1 MRKFLIPLL
10 LILTT
15 SCCYAIN
22 EVEKISLSKAVEL
35 ALSTNPQLRMAHLT
49 ALEGENDIKIAN
61 RLQNPSLHT
70 YQNMG
75 EAGEGNPQQ
84 IGVDYTIELLK
95 RGFRKKYASSSAK
108 QTSYSEELAKYNLI
122 FEVKKAYFELLLKKS
137 DLKII
142 EEQKNLSKEL
152 LDDTIKEAERSNLN
166 KTDVIQAKISYNRSI
181 MYYNIAKSAVIS
193 AQNHFSSVMNTKE
206 ADFDTKED
214 YLSDNYEELLTIN
227 PKADLLNFEEVKNY
241 ALKNRYDLLIA
252 QTKVEEA
259 KNNLKVI
266 KSRLIPDIELTGGY
280 AYQTKG
286 ISDTGSFQNGAYAGL
301 KLVNIPLIY
310 RYQPEED
317 NAKLEIEKAQLKYED
332 TKIDIIR
339 TITDS
344 WEKFIVARDT
354 LNFYNNE
361 LLADSKELLDSSI
374 KSLDNKETDLTSFL
388 VSKRLYL
395 DVMLSYQEAL
405 ADYYISYAELLKD
418 MNATDLNFKEE
429 NI

>member
-1 MRKFLIPLL
+1 
-10 LILTT
+10 
-15 SCCYAIN
+15 
-22 EVEKISLSKAVEL
+22 
-35 ALSTNPQLRMAHLT
+35 
-49 ALEGENDIKIAN
+49 
-61 RLQNPSLHT
+61 
-70 YQNMG
+70 
-75 EAGEGNPQQ
+75 
-84 IGVDYTIELLK
+84 
-95 RGFRKKYASSSAK
+95 
-108 QTSYSEELAKYNLI
+108 
-122 FEVKKAYFELLLKKS
+122 
-137 DLKII
+137 
-142 EEQKNLSKEL
+142 
-152 LDDTIKEAERSNLN
+152 
-166 KTDVIQAKISYNRSI
+166 